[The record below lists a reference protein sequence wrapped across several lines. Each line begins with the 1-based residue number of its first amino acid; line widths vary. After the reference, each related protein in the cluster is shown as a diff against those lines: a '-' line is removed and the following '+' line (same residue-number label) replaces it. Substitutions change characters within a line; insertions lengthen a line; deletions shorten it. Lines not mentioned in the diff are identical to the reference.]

1 MEAAK
6 DVMQRVGSKGTV
18 GATVAALCRRL
29 TPSLLA
35 PEHVAELLRR
45 AQTVGFLLYMRRWQ
59 TWQPHECLQI
69 DQGQAALAPTEVEA
83 DTDSLNANLR
93 LCCHNTL

>member
-35 PEHVAELLRR
+35 PEHVAELLSR
-45 AQTVGFLLYMRRWQ
+45 AQTVGFLVIYAQM
-59 TWQPHECLQI
+59 
-69 DQGQAALAPTEVEA
+69 A
-83 DTDSLNANLR
+83 DMAFPRMPAN
-93 LCCHNTL
+93 